1 MVRKPWTSTCPDEHF
16 HGYNFSSSQM
26 IKVTPIA
33 AYKTYSCNIDKNA
46 SVLVTVSFRYNI
58 THPNLLPCLE
68 MTFFHQVQIQIQPD
82 LAKDIRLQSVLTKHG
97 QQMQLAQFS
106 GVLKVKNHKYE
117 LVAAEREPSQQ
128 LIGQMKSKELL
139 IKNLEDLGFQ
149 DIEIGKDELIIP
161 GTSCH
166 TDSREFPRIY

>member
-1 MVRKPWTSTCPDEHF
+1 MQYRQKCICF
-16 HGYNFSSSQM
+16 GHGKFSLQYYPPQRPPSSGND
-26 IKVTPIA
+26 P
-33 AYKTYSCNIDKNA
+33 
-46 SVLVTVSFRYNI
+46 
-58 THPNLLPCLE
+58 
-68 MTFFHQVQIQIQPD
+68 FHQVQIQIQPD

-117 LVAAEREPSQQ
+117 LIAAEREPSQQ

-139 IKNLEDLGFQ
+139 IKNLEDLGFH

-161 GTSCH
+161 GTGCQ
-166 TDSREFPRIY
+166 TDS

>member
-1 MVRKPWTSTCPDEHF
+1 M
-16 HGYNFSSSQM
+16 
-26 IKVTPIA
+26 
-33 AYKTYSCNIDKNA
+33 
-46 SVLVTVSFRYNI
+46 
-58 THPNLLPCLE
+58 
-68 MTFFHQVQIQIQPD
+68 
-82 LAKDIRLQSVLTKHG
+82 KDIRLQSVLTKHG
-97 QQMQLAQFS
+97 QQVQLAQFS

-161 GTSCH
+161 GTGCH
-166 TDSREFPRIY
+166 TDSRESPRIIK

>member
-1 MVRKPWTSTCPDEHF
+1 MQYRQKCFCSS
-16 HGYNFSSSQM
+16 HGKFLLQYYPPQR
-26 IKVTPIA
+26 PL
-33 AYKTYSCNIDKNA
+33 C
-46 SVLVTVSFRYNI
+46 SVNVLSY
-58 THPNLLPCLE
+58 H
-68 MTFFHQVQIQIQPD
+68 VQIQIQPD

-106 GVLKVKNHKYE
+106 GILKVKNHKYE
-117 LVAAEREPSQQ
+117 LTAAEREPSQQ

-161 GTSCH
+161 GTGCH
-166 TDSREFPRIY
+166 FKLPRDPQTAGNSI

>member
-1 MVRKPWTSTCPDEHF
+1 
-16 HGYNFSSSQM
+16 M

-46 SVLVTVSFRYNI
+46 SVLVT
-58 THPNLLPCLE
+58 
-68 MTFFHQVQIQIQPD
+68 IQPD

-106 GVLKVKNHKYE
+106 GILKVKNHTYE

-139 IKNLEDLGFQ
+139 IKHFQFDRRDPILYSVLELYQ
-149 DIEIGKDELIIP
+149 RKITKMIIG
-161 GTSCH
+161 
-166 TDSREFPRIY
+166 

>member
-1 MVRKPWTSTCPDEHF
+1 MQYRQKCICF
-16 HGYNFSSSQM
+16 GHGKFSLQYY
-26 IKVTPIA
+26 PL
-33 AYKTYSCNIDKNA
+33 N
-46 SVLVTVSFRYNI
+46 VL
-58 THPNLLPCLE
+58 PGLE

-128 LIGQMKSKELL
+128 LIGQMKRKELL

-161 GTSCH
+161 GIGCH
-166 TDSREFPRIY
+166 IKLAQGSTDR